1 MALKKLEKD
10 KGIIVRFVIG
20 IRLGFLL
27 DFPMIAF
34 TEDDY
39 LKAVYN
45 FFNNF
50 VQFKSCWHNG

>member
-50 VQFKSCWHNG
+50 VQFKSC